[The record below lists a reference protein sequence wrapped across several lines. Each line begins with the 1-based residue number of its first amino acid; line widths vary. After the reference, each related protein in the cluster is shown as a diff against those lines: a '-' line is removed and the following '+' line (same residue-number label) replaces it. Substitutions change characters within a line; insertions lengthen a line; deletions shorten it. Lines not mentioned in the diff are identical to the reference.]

1 MTPIEAPYLLFL
13 GDVAIS
19 NHAKTALGLRD
30 WAPERCRGQ
39 YRLAGCRADTG
50 LPDMTPLEAAKAGVK
65 TMVVGVAPMGG
76 RLPAHWVAALL
87 EGLEAGL
94 HLASGMHDRLS
105 ACAELAALAS
115 AKEVLLHDVR
125 HFDGALPTG
134 TGAKRSGLRAL
145 TVGLDCAIGKKY
157 AALCVARDLQARGLP
172 ATFRATGQTGIL
184 IAGAGIAV
192 DAVVADF
199 IAGAAE
205 MLSPANAPDHWDI
218 VEGQGALFH
227 PSYAGVTLGLI
238 HGTQPDAMI
247 LCAHATRTT
256 LELLPDFPHVSFEQA
271 IETYAAAAR
280 LTNPRARVTAISVN
294 TSGLKDA
301 AAAKDHCAA
310 IAARTGLACTDPIRF
325 GAQPLTDSL
334 LAHVHSS

>member
-1 MTPIEAPYLLFL
+1 MSPIAAPYLLFL
-13 GDVAIS
+13 GDAPVP

-30 WAPERCRGQ
+30 WAPERCVAQ
-39 YRLAGCRADTG
+39 HRLSGCLADTG
-50 LPDMTPLEAAKAGVK
+50 LPDMSPWEAARAGVK

-76 RLPAHWVAALL
+76 RLPPRWVDALR

-94 HLASGMHDRLS
+94 NLASGLHDRLS
-105 ACAELAALAS
+105 AQPELASLA
-115 AKEVLLHDVR
+115 AGRDLKLHDVR
-125 HFDGALPTG
+125 HYDGLLPTG

-157 AALCVARDLQARGLP
+157 AALCIARDLQVRGLK

-184 IAGAGIAV
+184 IAGEGIAV

-205 MLSPANAPDHWDI
+205 VLSPANAPDHWDV

-238 HGTQPDAMI
+238 HGSQPDAMI
-247 LCAHATRTT
+247 LCAHATRDA
-256 LELLPDFPHVSFEQA
+256 LELLPDFPHVSFEHA
-271 IETYAAAAR
+271 IETYGAAAR
-280 LTNPRARVTAISVN
+280 LTNPRAKVTAISVN
-294 TSGLKDA
+294 TSGLMDENTA
-301 AAAKDHCAA
+301 RAHCAA

-325 GAQPLTDSL
+325 GAGPLTDSL
-334 LAHVHSS
+334 LAHVSS